1 MPTPQEED
9 RSKNPLYNRELLKQ
23 IMMGAPS
30 AIGEAEPE
38 PAPAAPP
45 PPAPADRKTAEP
57 TMSWSEVPAEAV
69 KNIGPSALGVAES
82 MVAPIVHPLDT
93 ATAIGALGKG
103 AYSKAK
109 GALGFEQE
117 AKQKTADEASIN
129 AVMDF
134 YKQRYGTEEG
144 FKQALAKDPA
154 GVMADIST
162 LLTGGGSAA
171 ARLPGKLAKVGEAAK
186 YVGKAGPIGEAVQ
199 KAAETGTK
207 AVTGVLSAP
216 TSALFSFTAG
226 KPFKS
231 FQDAARA
238 GFEQNPEFIRHLS
251 GEGSPE
257 EIVNRVEGAIASI
270 AENRGK
276 EYIAG
281 MKDPTASQV
290 PLGYS
295 NIDTAIQSSVPKFT
309 HLGKVYNQ
317 EAKNAFDKA
326 VSKVDEWR
334 NQPAQPGAHTIEDM
348 DRLKRA
354 LDEIHVEYSKDFGA
368 DSPAARVVSDIRR
381 SVFDTIK
388 AQDPRY
394 AEVMEKYAEATKQLK
409 EMRKDVLGGRS
420 TTVGAKMRKLL
431 SRGKDRAHKDQLIAE
446 LEAIDPEIGY
456 ALAGH
461 ELSAL
466 IPQGAVAKIAGGV
479 KAGLT
484 GAGVGA
490 ATAFS
495 PSTFAL
501 APAFMP
507 AAAGLTQYG
516 LGAAIGLPSKMPLSI
531 PYAAGEAKEHSR
543 PGRATG
549 GKISRGMTADM
560 IIAAVKRAHNHGKNE
575 TEDML
580 NLPDESVAKALDVAK
595 RGI

>member
-199 KAAETGTK
+199 GVTEAATRGLTK
-207 AVTGVLSAP
+207 VASAP
-216 TSALFSFTAG
+216 TSAIFSFTAG
-226 KPFKS
+226 KPFKTM
-231 FQDAARA
+231 QDAARA
-238 GFEQNPEFIRHLS
+238 GFEHNPEFIRHLA
-251 GEGSPE
+251 GEGSPD
-257 EIVNRVEGAIASI
+257 EIVNRVEGAISSI
-270 AENRGK
+270 ADNRSK

-290 PLGYS
+290 PLGYN
-295 NIDTAIQSSVPKFT
+295 NIDAAIQSSVPKFT

-326 VSKVDEWR
+326 VAKVEEWR
-334 NQPAQPGAHTIEDM
+334 VQPNQPGAHTIEDM
-348 DRLKRA
+348 DKLKRA

-368 DSPAARVVSDIRR
+368 DSPAAKVVSDIRR

-394 AEVMEKYAEATKQLK
+394 AEVMEKYADASRQLK
-409 EMRKDVLGGRS
+409 EMRKDLLGGRS
-420 TTVGAKMRKLL
+420 TTVGSKMRKMLAK
-431 SRGKDRAHKDQLIAE
+431 GGDKAHKEELMRE
-446 LEAIDPEIGY
+446 LEKIDPDIGY

-461 ELSAL
+461 ELSSFM
-466 IPQGAVAKIAGGV
+466 PQGLLGRIMAGGLPLA
-479 KAGLT
+479 AGAMTFNPFSIAAGAAASPMLT
-484 GAGVGA
+484 GAA
-490 ATAFS
+490 
-495 PSTFAL
+495 
-501 APAFMP
+501 
-507 AAAGLTQYG
+507 QYG
-516 LGAAIGLPSKMPLSI
+516 LGAAMGLPSKVSPAL
-531 PYAAGEAKEHSR
+531 PYFAGEMKEREQER
-543 PGRATG
+543 PKRASG
-549 GKISRGMTADM
+549 GKIARGMTSDM